1 MLNWVELDR
10 SALRHN
16 LSQFRGRIGTR
27 VLLGAVV
34 KSNAYG
40 HGILEVGRE
49 ALAGGAQWLCV
60 NGIEE
65 GCQLR
70 DAGIEAPI
78 IVLGYV
84 ALADMEELVRRD
96 LRTIVYRE
104 ESLDALAAAAR
115 AQGRRV
121 RIHIKLET
129 GTNRQGVLLQDLPG
143 FLSKIQKRA
152 ELVLEGVSTHFA
164 NIEDTTDHRFAEGQ
178 LQRFLQ
184 LSAMAGE
191 RMEDGARLLRHA
203 ACSAAVLLFPETH
216 FEMVRLGIS
225 LYGVWPSRETL
236 VSCKEQGAPI
246 LNLSP
251 VLSWKTRIG
260 QIKMVPEGEY
270 IGYGCTFRATRPTR
284 IGVLPVG
291 YYEGYDRRLSGQA
304 YVLVHGRRAQIRGRI
319 CMNMC
324 MVDLTDIPGVEPED
338 EVVLIGRQGDE
349 YLGADQLAAWCG
361 TIPYEILTGIY
372 PGLPRVWV
380 GG

>member
-1 MLNWVELDR
+1 M
-10 SALRHN
+10 
-16 LSQFRGRIGTR
+16 
-27 VLLGAVV
+27 LGAVV

-96 LRTIVYRE
+96 LLTIVYRE

-178 LQRFLQ
+178 
-184 LSAMAGE
+184 
-191 RMEDGARLLRHA
+191 
-203 ACSAAVLLFPETH
+203 
-216 FEMVRLGIS
+216 
-225 LYGVWPSRETL
+225 
-236 VSCKEQGAPI
+236 
-246 LNLSP
+246 
-251 VLSWKTRIG
+251 
-260 QIKMVPEGEY
+260 
-270 IGYGCTFRATRPTR
+270 
-284 IGVLPVG
+284 
-291 YYEGYDRRLSGQA
+291 DRKS
-304 YVLVHGRRAQIRGRI
+304 
-319 CMNMC
+319 
-324 MVDLTDIPGVEPED
+324 
-338 EVVLIGRQGDE
+338 VV
-349 YLGADQLAAWCG
+349 
-361 TIPYEILTGIY
+361 
-372 PGLPRVWV
+372 
-380 GG
+380 